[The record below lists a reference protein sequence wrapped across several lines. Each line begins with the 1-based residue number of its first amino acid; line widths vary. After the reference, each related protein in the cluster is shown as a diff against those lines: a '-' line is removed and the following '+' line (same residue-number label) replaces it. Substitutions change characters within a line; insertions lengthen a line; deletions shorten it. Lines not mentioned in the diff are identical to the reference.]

1 MLFLKLIIAFAP
13 WLAFLLIAHDS
24 LFRLKLGLLTALVL
38 SIAMGLAGLHR
49 GIILWVGLAFFSCAT
64 LAVNV
69 FNNMGAVKY
78 MGIIASGT
86 LAISTWLTLI
96 TKRPFTMEYAKEHT
110 EPSLWNSP
118 IFVRTNMLLTAAWGT
133 TFTINALLAW
143 GKMEH
148 LFLTESAYEIISY
161 TLMLGTAGFTTW
173 YPGHIRQKT
182 GTSVNSASKTGI
194 AD

>member
-38 SIAMGLAGLHR
+38 SIAMGLARLHR

-148 LFLTESAYEIISY
+148 FFLTESAYEIISY

-182 GTSVNSASKTGI
+182 GTSVNSTSKTGI
-194 AD
+194 AE